1 MIVGMMTGMARA
13 HPIAGRLAS
22 ALTVLFLAVVL
33 AACGGGG
40 KTLDSGG
47 GGVPGPKGKSV
58 PPISL
63 MALNGV
69 PNTKAQV
76 LKDALAEA
84 GGNRDMAIVD
94 GANFDQGSLGLTGNF
109 TVLPAGEGTTISH
122 SWSLVDK
129 AGTTL
134 ASYSGQEQ
142 APAATGGDPW
152 SGVTPAVLQR
162 IAQEVTRN
170 LAQRLSEL
178 GYATQVGITLPPVD
192 GWRFASAEDG
202 KKLDEETLYGPNFAA
217 RAKLEHPSPTPVT
230 TASIAKLDPTPKVA
244 AEVARPAEPESVEPQ
259 KVAKKPAGKAQAIRA
274 VAVLPVSGAPG
285 SGNGE
290 LTGALRKVLMG
301 AGWPVVHKAQ
311 ADALTIAGAVKVM
324 PAEGETQKVAL
335 AWTVKAPDGRVLGT
349 IKQANDVPKGSL
361 DKGWGEGADQAAQA
375 AAIGIFNLVK
385 KLR

>member
-1 MIVGMMTGMARA
+1 MARA
-13 HPIAGRLAS
+13 HPIAGRFVS
-22 ALTVLFLAVVL
+22 ALTALFLAVAL
-33 AACGGGG
+33 AACGGGN

-69 PNTKAQV
+69 PDTKAQV

-109 TVLPAGEGTTISH
+109 SLLPSNGGTAVSH
-122 SWSLVDK
+122 NWTLVDST
-129 AGTTL
+129 GTTL

-142 APAATGGDPW
+142 APPATGADPW

-178 GYATQVGITLPPVD
+178 GYATQVGMTLPPSE
-192 GWRFASAEDG
+192 GWHFASAEDR
-202 KKLDEETLYGPNFAA
+202 KKLDQETLYGSNFAEK
-217 RAKLEHPSPTPVT
+217 AKIERPTPAPVT
-230 TASIAKLDPTPKVA
+230 TASISKPDAAPKAAA
-244 AEVARPAEPESVEPQ
+244 AEAVKPAEPAPAPA
-259 KVAKKPAGKAQAIRA
+259 KKAAKKPAGKTQAIRA

-290 LTGALRKVLMG
+290 LTGALRKVLRG
-301 AGWPVVHKAQ
+301 AGWPVVHQAQ

-324 PAEGETQKVAL
+324 PAKGETQKVAL

-349 IKQANDVPKGSL
+349 IRQANDVPKGSL
-361 DKGWGEGADQAAQA
+361 DQGWGEGANQAAQA